1 MESVMSYKNDA
12 KEVAQFF
19 SLFGFGVW
27 GIVLVLLPLI
37 GGLGYISYLAYAF
50 YAPKYEQVRYDT
62 FKESQTYNDGMLRD
76 LQNIQME
83 YLKANDEQKSALKAI
98 ALHRFSVY
106 PEDKLPADLRNFYD
120 SLKKGY

>member
-1 MESVMSYKNDA
+1 MSYKNDA

-37 GGLGYISYLAYAF
+37 GGLGYLSYLAYSF

-106 PEDKLPADLRNFYD
+106 PENKLPADLRNFYD
-120 SLKKGY
+120 NLKKGY

>member
-1 MESVMSYKNDA
+1 MSYKNDV
-12 KEVAQFF
+12 KEFTQNF
-19 SLFGFGVW
+19 SLLGFGIW
-27 GIVLVLLPLI
+27 GLALVLLPLL
-37 GGLGYISYLAYAF
+37 GVVGYISYLAYSF

-83 YLKANDEQKSALKAI
+83 YTKSNEEQKAALRAI

-106 PEDKLPADLRNFYD
+106 PENKLPIDLRNFYD
-120 SLKKGY
+120 NLKKGY

>member
-1 MESVMSYKNDA
+1 MSYKNDA

-27 GIVLVLLPLI
+27 GITLVLLPLL

-62 FKESQTYNDGMLRD
+62 FKQSQSYNDAMLRD
-76 LQNIQME
+76 LQDLRME
-83 YLKANDEQKSALKAI
+83 YIKANDEQKAALKAI
-98 ALHRFSVY
+98 AIHRFSVY
-106 PEDKLPADLRNFYD
+106 EINRLPPDLQSFYN
-120 SLKKGY
+120 SLVQQ

>member
-1 MESVMSYKNDA
+1 MSYKNDA

-27 GIVLVLLPLI
+27 GIVLVILPLI

-62 FKESQTYNDGMLRD
+62 FKQSQTYNDGMLRD
-76 LQNIQME
+76 LQDLRIE
-83 YLKANDEQKSALKAI
+83 YIKANDEQKAALKAI
-98 ALHRFSVY
+98 IIHRFSVY
-106 PEDKLPADLRNFYD
+106 DIDRLPYDLRAFYMEL
-120 SLKKGY
+120 SK

>member
-1 MESVMSYKNDA
+1 MSYKNDA

-27 GIVLVLLPLI
+27 GIVLVILPLI

-62 FKESQTYNDGMLRD
+62 FKQSQSYNDAMLRD
-76 LQNIQME
+76 LQDMRME
-83 YLKANDEQKSALKAI
+83 YIKANDEQKAAI
-98 ALHRFSVY
+98 KYIAIHRFSVY
-106 PEDKLPADLRNFYD
+106 DIDRLPVDLRAFYMEL
-120 SLKKGY
+120 SK